1 MAHMEKLDEGEEDD
15 AAAVHATLSIFESM
29 LEAKP
34 DAAEMLAQKANVMKW
49 LLARLKPRVFHANK
63 LYASELL
70 AVLLQ
75 QNTPNQLFLGQV
87 DGILSLLTAAAQYKR
102 REPQDM

>member
-1 MAHMEKLDEGEEDD
+1 M
-15 AAAVHATLSIFESM
+15 
-29 LEAKP
+29 P
-34 DAAEMLAQKANVMKW
+34 DAAEALSQKANVMKW

-63 LYASELL
+63 LYASGLL

-102 REPQDM
+102 REPQDMEEAEFVENIFSCMASALAQPANQHLFLK